1 MDENIWVQ
9 LTPLQSVSDEER
21 DRVIAASG
29 AKLAFEL
36 PQSGRPSVVLGDSLT
51 EQHAVPEHVTVY
63 DSKSFREVFGL
74 DLDGDARIAAV
85 RAWGSSTSPWNYRWP
100 GILNLLSG
108 CASEAERYALARLA
122 NDVCSDIAPEDRCLA
137 GGAIDLAMK
146 GTPALTIAGESTAFT
161 RPEDLSRAQW
171 LGEDPTRVP
180 NLRHIGLFGD
190 DPELALDIVRALGT
204 RPFFLKVASA
214 LKLDYDAFFEA
225 LPSSALSL
233 DFNYSEGGT
242 ALFEAIA
249 ASKAWPTLERLSL
262 HNNNGKSRGIKALVA
277 APKTGPL
284 VELDVGHN
292 HLKPADF
299 TALAKAPWLDTVQRL
314 RVKYNDARAKG
325 AKALLSS
332 KRLSRLE
339 SLDFGANEIGDEG
352 VASLCANKVITRLRK
367 LSLEG
372 NSVDPLVKTEGARAL
387 ADWGAASSLEELNLG
402 QNEIGDEGF
411 VALLTSQNLG
421 SLRVL
426 DVQYNGVTT
435 KAFEELGSISG
446 VTRPRVVNLSGNKL
460 GTAGY
465 GAKPKAPKKRT
476 AKSPPSVWANAVWLS
491 ECLDLNLY
499 NTELDPDA
507 MADMLDCPH
516 LEKLRSLNLSSNY
529 GLGSQA
535 LEYLC
540 AHKRSA
546 QLESLEIMYWKLS
559 PGDGAVIAKAPFAQ
573 RIQRISVSKEGLDPQ
588 DVSLL
593 RDTFGARIYLS

>member
-74 DLDGDARIAAV
+74 DLDRDRRIAAV
-85 RAWGSSTSPWNYRWP
+85 RAWGASSAASYYRWP
-100 GILNLLSG
+100 GIINVLSG
-108 CASEAERYALARLA
+108 CESELERESLAILA
-122 NDVCSDIAPEDRCLA
+122 NEVCADLAPTDRYLA

-146 GTPALTIAGESTAFT
+146 GKPALALAGDSTALV
-161 RPEDLSRAQW
+161 RPEDVERARW
-171 LGEDPTRVP
+171 LAADPTRAP
-180 NLRHIGLFGD
+180 KLRHVTLFGKD
-190 DPELALDIVRALGT
+190 AAVALEIVRALDG
-204 RPFFLKVASA
+204 RPVFFRVSRSLGIDIDA
-214 LKLDYDAFFEA
+214 LFDA
-225 LPSSALSL
+225 LPPSVLGL
-233 DFNYSEGGT
+233 DFDYFEGGT

-299 TALAKAPWLDTVQRL
+299 TALAKAPWLDGVERL

-339 SLDFGANEIGDEG
+339 ALDFGANEIGDEG

-372 NSVDPLVKTEGARAL
+372 NSVDPLVKAEGARAL
-387 ADWGAASSLEELNLG
+387 ADWAAASSLEELYLG
-402 QNEIGDEGF
+402 QNEIGDKGF

-435 KAFEELGSISG
+435 KAFEELGSISAAA
-446 VTRPRVVNLSGNKL
+446 RPRVVNLSGNAL

-476 AKSPPSVWANAVWLS
+476 AKSPPSIWANAVWLS
-491 ECLDLNLY
+491 ACVDLNLY

-507 MADMLDCPH
+507 MADLLDCPH
-516 LEKLRSLNLSSNY
+516 IEKLRLLNLSSNY

-559 PGDGAVIAKAPFAQ
+559 PGDGAVIAKAPFAE
-573 RIQRISVSKEGLDPQ
+573 RVQRISVSKEGLDPQ